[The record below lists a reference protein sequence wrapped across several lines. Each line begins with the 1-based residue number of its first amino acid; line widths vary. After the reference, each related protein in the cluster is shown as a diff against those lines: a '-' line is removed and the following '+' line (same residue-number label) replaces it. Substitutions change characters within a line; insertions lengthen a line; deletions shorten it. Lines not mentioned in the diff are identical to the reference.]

1 MARSSNEKRA
11 QRRQQCREA
20 LANHI
25 YDRLGLR
32 IQPQAVRL
40 QPAPEDGY
48 TWSVTDSKAHLMK
61 TSLSSGT
68 VGLYDAICKEIGRSI
83 EAVRP
88 SREADEVLDSDLS
101 PDFGEGD
108 SFTAIIE
115 RLKRENGQLREEIG
129 QLRDQIEKIS
139 RASQGWEMKNMQL
152 ERDIIRERSLI
163 HELTEELSNVRSG
176 VGKAVRLLLQHRDC
190 QVNHEEG
197 RLAVGPTSSL
207 VLLPPAS
214 PSALELHDRIAEW
227 MSATLIWM
235 QPVCEAAVSGALWQ
249 VSEVLTEATL
259 LAGCRQ
265 RQIVVVAQSDP

>member
-1 MARSSNEKRA
+1 NEKRA

-265 RQIVVVAQSDP
+265 RQI